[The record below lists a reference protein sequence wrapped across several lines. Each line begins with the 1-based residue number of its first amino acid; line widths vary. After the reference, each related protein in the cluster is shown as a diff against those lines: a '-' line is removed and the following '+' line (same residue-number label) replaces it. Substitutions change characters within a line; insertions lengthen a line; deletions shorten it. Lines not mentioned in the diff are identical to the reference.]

1 MVKTVTGHDVAR
13 LAGVSQATVSR
24 ALRNLPGTSPEAR
37 VAVLAAAEALNYLPS
52 DSGRALSTRRTRR
65 IAVVAAEL
73 TNPYY
78 PELVEPLRQALL
90 AHDLRTVLVSDRPD
104 PLDRRAL
111 VDQLADGSY
120 DGVMLTT
127 TTRDSTLPRDLTE
140 RQVPHVLVNRVLDH
154 PESPSCTFDNID
166 GSAQVARL
174 LVDLGHRTIGAIFGP
189 VDTSTGRDRAAGLQ
203 DALRTFGRPLRRRR
217 IRRASAF
224 EHDTGCRLAHEL
236 LSMSP
241 RPTAIVCA
249 NDVLALGALSA
260 ARELNL
266 SVPTEVTVVG
276 FDDIAMAAWPL
287 VDLTTVRC
295 DLLVLASRSVEQLA
309 ERLSDVSHENAL
321 VRVPVELVARGT
333 HAPPPGGAQ
342 GQ

>member
-1 MVKTVTGHDVAR
+1 MAKTVTGHDVAR

-24 ALRNLPGTSPEAR
+24 ALRNLPGTSPRTRA
-37 VAVLAAAEALNYLPS
+37 AVLAAAEALNYLPS

-65 IAVVAAEL
+65 VAVVVAEL

-90 AHDLRTVLVSDRPD
+90 AHDLRTVLVSDRPERSD
-104 PLDRRAL
+104 HGAL

-120 DGVMLTT
+120 DSVILTT

-140 RQVPHVLVNRVLDH
+140 REVPHVLVNRVLDH
-154 PESPSCTFDNID
+154 PESPGCTFDNVD

-174 LVDLGHRTIGAIFGP
+174 LAGLGHRAIGAILGP
-189 VDTSTGRDRAAGLQ
+189 VDTSTGRDRASGLQ
-203 DALRTFGRPLRRRR
+203 DALRTLGRPLTRRFTRR
-217 IRRASAF
+217 VSAF
-224 EHDTGCRLAHEL
+224 EHDTAFRSAHEL
-236 LSMSP
+236 LSMNP

-249 NDVLALGALSA
+249 NDVVALGALSA
-260 ARELNL
+260 ARKLNL
-266 SVPTEVTVVG
+266 AVPSEVTVVG

-295 DLLVLASRSVEQLA
+295 DLHVLALRSVELITG
-309 ERLSDVSHENAL
+309 RLSGASREDAL
-321 VRVPVELVARGT
+321 VRVPVELIERGT
-333 HAPPPGGAQ
+333 HAPPPRDARDQ
-342 GQ
+342 

>member
-1 MVKTVTGHDVAR
+1 MAKTVTGHDVAR

-24 ALRNLPGTSPEAR
+24 ALRNVPGTSPETRA
-37 VAVLAAAEALNYLPS
+37 AVLAAAEALNYLPS
-52 DSGRALSTRRTRR
+52 DSGRALSTQRTRR
-65 IAVVAAEL
+65 VAVVAAEL

-78 PELVEPLRQALL
+78 PELIEPLRQALL
-90 AHDLRTVLVSDRPD
+90 ARNLRTVLVSDRPD
-104 PLDRRAL
+104 PSDSRAL

-140 RQVPHVLVNRVLDH
+140 RAVPHVLVNRVLDH
-154 PESPSCTFDNID
+154 PESPSCTFDNVD

-174 LVDLGHRTIGAIFGP
+174 LAGLGHHAIGALFGP

-203 DALRTFGRPLRRRR
+203 DALRALGKPLTRRF
-217 IRRASAF
+217 IRRASTF
-224 EHDTGCRLAHEL
+224 EHDTACRLAREL
-236 LSMSP
+236 LSLSP

-249 NDVLALGALSA
+249 NDVVALGALSA
-260 ARELNL
+260 ARELGL
-266 SVPTEVTVVG
+266 AVPSEVTVVG

-295 DLLVLASRSVEQLA
+295 GLQDLASRSVGLLTECLQG
-309 ERLSDVSHENAL
+309 EPRENTL

-333 HAPPPGGAQ
+333 HAPPVE
-342 GQ
+342 

>member
-24 ALRNLPGTSPEAR
+24 ALRNVPGTSPETRA
-37 VAVLAAAEALNYLPS
+37 AVLAAAEALHYLPS
-52 DSGRALSTRRTRR
+52 DSGRVLSTRRTRR
-65 IAVVAAEL
+65 VAVVAAEL

-90 AHDLRTVLVSDRPD
+90 AQNLRTVLVSDRGERED
-104 PLDRRAL
+104 ASAL

-140 RQVPHVLVNRVLDH
+140 KGVPHVLVNRVLDH
-154 PESPSCTFDNID
+154 PESPSCTFDNVD

-174 LVDLGHRTIGAIFGP
+174 LADLGHRAIGAVFGP
-189 VDTSTGRDRAAGLQ
+189 VDTSTGRDRASGLR
-203 DALRTFGRPLRRRR
+203 DALRALGKPLTRRF

-224 EHDTGCRLAHEL
+224 DHDMACRLAREL
-236 LSMSP
+236 LSLSP

-249 NDVLALGALSA
+249 NDVVALGALSA

-266 SVPTEVTVVG
+266 AVPSELTVVG

-287 VDLTTVRC
+287 ADLTTVRC
-295 DLLVLASRSVEQLA
+295 DLSVLATRSVQLLT
-309 ERLSDVSHENAL
+309 ERLLGAPHEDVL
-321 VRVPVELVARGT
+321 VRVPVKLIARGT
-333 HAPPPGGAQ
+333 HAPPPGGSPR
-342 GQ
+342 

>member
-1 MVKTVTGHDVAR
+1 MAKTVTGHDVAR

-24 ALRNLPGTSPEAR
+24 ALRNLPGTSPETR
-37 VAVLAAAEALNYLPS
+37 EAVLAAAEALNYLPS
-52 DSGRALSTRRTRR
+52 DSGRALSTQRTRR
-65 IAVVAAEL
+65 VAVVAAEL

-90 AHDLRTVLVSDRPD
+90 AQNLRTVLVSDRPD
-104 PLDRRAL
+104 PSDSRAL

-140 RQVPHVLVNRVLDH
+140 RAVPHVLVNRVLDH
-154 PESPSCTFDNID
+154 PESPSCTFDNVD

-174 LVDLGHRTIGAIFGP
+174 LVDLGHQAIGAVFGP
-189 VDTSTGRDRAAGLQ
+189 VDTSTGRDRAAGLR
-203 DALRTFGRPLRRRR
+203 DALRALGKPLTRRF

-224 EHDTGCRLAHEL
+224 EHDTACRLAREL
-236 LSMSP
+236 LSLSP

-249 NDVLALGALSA
+249 NDVVALGALSA
-260 ARELNL
+260 ARELGL
-266 SVPTEVTVVG
+266 AVPSEVTVVG

-295 DLLVLASRSVEQLA
+295 DLQDLASRSVDLLTG
-309 ERLSDVSHENAL
+309 RLLGESRDNTL

-333 HAPPPGGAQ
+333 HAPPAGGQAS
-342 GQ
+342 